1 VRDIQPGNTLVID
14 SAKIAPTVRS
24 RPTLYPPPSPP
35 PPSADEALEDCK
47 KDKAEAAAKTR
58 LAVLID
64 VTNRSALLNSG
75 TEGVASSNNPKSL
88 FLRSMT

>member
-1 VRDIQPGNTLVID
+1 VTIDGPPARQHPGDRLSQD
-14 SAKIAPTVRS
+14 HAD
-24 RPTLYPPPSPP
+24 RPVTADPLHPP
-35 PPSADEALEDCK
+35 PPSADQALEDCK

>member
-1 VRDIQPGNTLVID
+1 VRDIQPGNTLMNG
-14 SAKIAPTVRS
+14 SAKIAPPAQS
-24 RPTLYPPPSPP
+24 RPTLYPPP

-64 VTNRSALLNSG
+64 VTNRSTLLNSG